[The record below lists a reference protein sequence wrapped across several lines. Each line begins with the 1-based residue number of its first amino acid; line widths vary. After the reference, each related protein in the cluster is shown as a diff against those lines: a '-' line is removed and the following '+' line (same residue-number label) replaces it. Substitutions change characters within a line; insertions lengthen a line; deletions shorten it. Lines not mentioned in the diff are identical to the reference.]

1 MAFEGFYD
9 CDHTIMATD
18 PQVIAL
24 GHIVSQDHSRA
35 LADSGE
41 DGEQNASL

>member
-1 MAFEGFYD
+1 MGKEWVALERLNNCND
-9 CDHTIMATD
+9 AIVATD

-24 GHIVSQDHSRA
+24 GDIVGQDNARA

-41 DGEQNASL
+41 DG